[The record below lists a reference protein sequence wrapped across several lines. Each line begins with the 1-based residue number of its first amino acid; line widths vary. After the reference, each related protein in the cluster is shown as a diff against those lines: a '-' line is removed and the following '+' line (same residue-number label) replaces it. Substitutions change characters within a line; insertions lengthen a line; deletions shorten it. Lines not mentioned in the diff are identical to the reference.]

1 MTNLLTVNNS
11 NKIMSPVIKILIVD
25 DEPDICYFLSRNLS
39 KRGFITAFS
48 NSLADAEQQLET
60 STPDILMLDNHLPDG
75 RGIDFAN
82 KINYKYPDLK
92 IIMITSHDIP
102 EDRSTAYSN
111 GIDFFLTKP
120 FTIAEIN
127 QIVDFF
133 TAKK

>member
-1 MTNLLTVNNS
+1 MASLLTVNNS
-11 NKIMSPVIKILIVD
+11 NEIMSPVIKILIVD

-48 NSLADAEQQLET
+48 NSLAEAEKQLET
-60 STPDILMLDNHLPDG
+60 NPPDILMLDNHLPDG

-127 QIVDFF
+127 QVVDFF